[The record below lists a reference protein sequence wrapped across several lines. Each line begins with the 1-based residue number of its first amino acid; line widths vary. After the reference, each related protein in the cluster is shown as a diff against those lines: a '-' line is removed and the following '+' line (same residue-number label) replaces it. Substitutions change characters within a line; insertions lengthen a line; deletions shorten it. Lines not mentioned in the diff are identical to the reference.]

1 MTANLNKNPSSC
13 KHQLNSMIQGASRGT
28 EKEKEKLIE
37 VEEVKEWEIEKII
50 NKKKIRRVEKYL
62 V

>member
-37 VEEVKEWEIEKII
+37 VEEVKECKLQYSH
-50 NKKKIRRVEKYL
+50 N
-62 V
+62 